1 MRDQLPDSSLPTHP
15 APPALTRTF
24 WHVAE
29 ETAKW
34 KKISYFFGGVI
45 VVPYTVFQ
53 LGKHLMHHQCRS

>member
-1 MRDQLPDSSLPTHP
+1 
-15 APPALTRTF
+15 
-24 WHVAE
+24 VAE

-45 VVPYTVFQ
+45 VLPYTVFQ

>member
-1 MRDQLPDSSLPTHP
+1 MTSCPILHCPPTLPPGPHP
-15 APPALTRTF
+15 NV

-45 VVPYTVFQ
+45 VLPYTVFQ